1 MAVASPVI
9 RIERCP
15 ADEIATEC
23 RIASRFE
30 VRERAVFTGG
40 TFAATPEPTPWVKD
54 YDALEDALHLLPA
67 RHRMERWLGLQA
79 LFGDRVVGL
88 LLAVA
93 GDPTYVPPVG
103 TDGVW
108 IADIRVEP
116 SFRGMGV
123 GSALWAA
130 AEGWALE
137 TGRCELWVET
147 QDINVPACRF
157 YQRMGCLVAS
167 VDAHAYPPELGETR
181 VIWFKR
187 MDAGP

>member
-1 MAVASPVI
+1 M
-9 RIERCP
+9 
-15 ADEIATEC
+15 
-23 RIASRFE
+23 
-30 VRERAVFTGG
+30 FTGG
-40 TFAATPEPTPWVKD
+40 SFAATPEPSPWVKD

-79 LFGDRVVGL
+79 FSGDRVVGL

-93 GDPTYVPPVG
+93 GDSTYVPPVG

-116 SFRGMGV
+116 SFRGTGV

-167 VDAHAYPPELGETR
+167 VNAHAYPPELGETR